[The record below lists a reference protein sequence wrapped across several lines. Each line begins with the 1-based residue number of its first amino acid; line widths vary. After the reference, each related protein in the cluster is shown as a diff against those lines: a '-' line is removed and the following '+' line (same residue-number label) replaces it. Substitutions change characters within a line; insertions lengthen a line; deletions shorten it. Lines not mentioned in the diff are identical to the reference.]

1 MKVDMN
7 TAERLKQQSLMDS
20 HDRTAQTTFYNHH
33 TTTMR
38 PKKTWSP
45 SGLLRRLLC
54 PRLLRSMSTG
64 YAISHFAV
72 GARIAS
78 RDALSVSAGTSAP
91 LVGNVAVI

>member
-1 MKVDMN
+1 MKVNMN
-7 TAERLKQQSLMDS
+7 AAERLKQQFLMNS
-20 HDRTAQTTFYNHH
+20 HGRTAQTTFYNYH

-45 SGLLRRLLC
+45 SGLLLRLLC
-54 PRLLRSMSTG
+54 LQPLRSTSTG

-91 LVGNVAVI
+91 LAGNVAVI